1 MPIAFFNI
9 RSKETVVAETEPQI
23 AALWASSDRSPNIT
37 QGQDFGWR
45 LAPAVV
51 IEMKKIKQDWAKLQ
65 EIANRY
71 RMSVEDVDEKAILQY
86 ISDFS
91 NQSSDPDVATDE
103 DYSDDYNDE
112 IRRLQQE
119 ADAERQAV
127 IDKSAAPETTTTT
140 TEAPTTTTT
149 TTKAK

>member
-9 RSKETVVAETEPQI
+9 RSKETVIAETEPQI
-23 AALWASSDRSPNIT
+23 SALWASSDRSPNIT

-51 IEMKKIKQDWAKLQ
+51 VELKKIKQDWNKLS

-71 RMSVEDVDEKAILQY
+71 RISVEDVDEKAILQY

-91 NQSSDPDVATDE
+91 NTDTVPVAEDQ

-119 ADAERQAV
+119 ADAERAAAQ
-127 IDKSAAPETTTTT
+127 APETTTTT
-140 TEAPTTTTT
+140 TVAPTTTTT